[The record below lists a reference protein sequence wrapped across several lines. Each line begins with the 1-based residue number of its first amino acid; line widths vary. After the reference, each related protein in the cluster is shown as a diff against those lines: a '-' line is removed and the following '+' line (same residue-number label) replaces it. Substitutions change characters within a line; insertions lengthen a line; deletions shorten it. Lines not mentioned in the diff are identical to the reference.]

1 MHACGDLREHLIELV
16 DVGVDVL
23 DNKQPS
29 LWMDCPAVDDVRGKI
44 SFSTCVDIQSKMDSI
59 KNEEISQEVE
69 KLIKRLSTES
79 GGFLGTFYHQA
90 DLSFSA
96 EKNSL
101 MVDCFKQYSWK

>member
-1 MHACGDLREHLIELV
+1 MWRSRTGRRS
-16 DVGVDVL
+16 
-23 DNKQPS
+23 P
-29 LWMDCPAVDDVRGKI
+29 
-44 SFSTCVDIQSKMDSI
+44 I
-59 KNEEISQEVE
+59 K